1 MYMLRNI
8 WIIAKCI
15 HFAKNLQNLH
25 IWKLR
30 LPNVDNYPHMAKF
43 CHFLKKSNGIL
54 LIVHNRQNET
64 RIKENQYILFKL
76 KSVFIC
82 IYCSNQNGYFTDT
95 LLYFTDT
102 LTLKYCYKNDQDG
115 NESYILTAS
124 LCRSIWKLCNLFYRH
139 TSHTLG
145 LLCTWLQRFS
155 KLFRRQEPYLG

>member
-1 MYMLRNI
+1 ML
-8 WIIAKCI
+8 IIAKSV
-15 HFAKNLQNLH
+15 HFAKKLQNLH

-54 LIVHNRQNET
+54 PIVHNRHL
-64 RIKENQYILFKL
+64 LFKL

-82 IYCSNQNGYFTDT
+82 IYCSNQNGYFTYI

-115 NESYILTAS
+115 NKSYILTAS

-155 KLFRRQEPYLG
+155 KLFRRQEPYLW